1 MPKKVEK
8 KEDEVE
14 KKIDFTKEKINDNK
28 TGIAEIRDEITD
40 TGKDVDE
47 IKEEVIDAGKDV
59 DEIKKE
65 VIDTGKDI
73 DDIKEEVEDTG
84 KDVDEIKEEV
94 LETGK
99 DVDEIKE
106 EVVEI
111 TKRQNT
117 ILKKISAQFLPSEF
131 NFNDVA
137 QQIVG
142 AIILSS
148 PLAVT
153 EEVWNLAKE
162 LDTARILVIIG
173 ITLLFDILLIY
184 YTAYRKEKE
193 RKIINLI
200 PARLFSM
207 ILISYLTAT
216 TILYVFGVIGLHIT
230 DMDWA
235 LRLIVFVGL
244 FANVGAGTADII
256 K

>member
-1 MPKKVEK
+1 MPKKIKKKEDKVEK
-8 KEDEVE
+8 KTDSTVE
-14 KKIDFTKEKINDNK
+14 
-28 TGIAEIRDEITD
+28 
-40 TGKDVDE
+40 
-47 IKEEVIDAGKDV
+47 
-59 DEIKKE
+59 
-65 VIDTGKDI
+65 
-73 DDIKEEVEDTG
+73 DIKEEVEDTG
-84 KDVDEIKEEV
+84 KDVDEIKEEIIDAGKDIDEIKEEV
-94 LETGK
+94 EDTGK

-106 EVVEI
+106 DVDDIKEEVVEI
-111 TKRQNT
+111 TKKQNT
-117 ILKKISAQFLPSEF
+117 ILKKISAQLLPSEF

-162 LDTARILVIIG
+162 LDPARIMVIIG

-193 RKIINLI
+193 KKIINLI
-200 PARLFSM
+200 PARLLSM

-216 TILYVFGVIGLHIT
+216 TILYVFGVIGIYIT
-230 DMDWA
+230 DLDWA
-235 LRLIVFVGL
+235 IRLVIFVGL

-256 K
+256 R

>member
-1 MPKKVEK
+1 MPVKKK
-8 KEDEVE
+8 K
-14 KKIDFTKEKINDNK
+14 
-28 TGIAEIRDEITD
+28 
-40 TGKDVDE
+40 KDIKYPFKN
-47 IKEEVIDAGKDV
+47 IKEEVKNTGKDIDKIKDKITDAGKDV

-65 VIDTGKDI
+65 IL
-73 DDIKEEVEDTG
+73 DTG
-84 KDVDEIKEEV
+84 KDVDKIKKDIEEMN
-94 LETGK
+94 
-99 DVDEIKE
+99 
-106 EVVEI
+106 
-111 TKRQNT
+111 KRQKN
-117 ILKKISAQFLPSEF
+117 ILKKISVQFLPSEF

-162 LDTARILVIIG
+162 LDPARIMVIIG

-193 RKIINLI
+193 NKIIKVI
-200 PARLFSM
+200 PVRLFSM
-207 ILISYLTAT
+207 MLISYLTAT

-230 DMDWA
+230 NLDWA
-235 LRLIVFVGL
+235 IRLIVFVGL
-244 FANVGAGTADII
+244 FANIGAGTADLI

>member
-1 MPKKVEK
+1 MPKK
-8 KEDEVE
+8 
-14 KKIDFTKEKINDNK
+14 
-28 TGIAEIRDEITD
+28 
-40 TGKDVDE
+40 
-47 IKEEVIDAGKDV
+47 IK
-59 DEIKKE
+59 KKE
-65 VIDTGKDI
+65 VKTEKKTDSTV

-84 KDVDEIKEEV
+84 KDVDEIKEEIIDAGKDIDEIKEEV
-94 LETGK
+94 EDTGK

-106 EVVEI
+106 DVDDIKEEVVEI
-111 TKRQNT
+111 TKKQNT
-117 ILKKISAQFLPSEF
+117 ILKKISAQLLPSEF

-162 LDTARILVIIG
+162 LDPARIMVIIG

-193 RKIINLI
+193 KKIINLI

-216 TILYVFGVIGLHIT
+216 TILYVFGVIGIYIT
-230 DMDWA
+230 DLDWA
-235 LRLIVFVGL
+235 IRLVIFVGL

-256 K
+256 R

>member
-1 MPKKVEK
+1 MPVKKK
-8 KEDEVE
+8 K
-14 KKIDFTKEKINDNK
+14 
-28 TGIAEIRDEITD
+28 
-40 TGKDVDE
+40 KDIKYPFKN
-47 IKEEVIDAGKDV
+47 IKEEVK
-59 DEIKKE
+59 
-65 VIDTGKDI
+65 DTGKDI
-73 DDIKEEVEDTG
+73 DKIKDKITAAG
-84 KDVDEIKEEV
+84 KDVDKIKKDIEEMN
-94 LETGK
+94 
-99 DVDEIKE
+99 
-106 EVVEI
+106 
-111 TKRQNT
+111 KRQKN

-162 LDTARILVIIG
+162 LDPARILVIIG

-193 RKIINLI
+193 NKIIKVI
-200 PARLFSM
+200 PVRLFSM
-207 ILISYLTAT
+207 MLISYLTAT

-230 DMDWA
+230 DLDWA
-235 LRLIVFVGL
+235 IRLIVFVGL
-244 FANVGAGTADII
+244 FANIGAGTADLI

>member
-1 MPKKVEK
+1 MPKK
-8 KEDEVE
+8 
-14 KKIDFTKEKINDNK
+14 
-28 TGIAEIRDEITD
+28 
-40 TGKDVDE
+40 
-47 IKEEVIDAGKDV
+47 IK
-59 DEIKKE
+59 KKE
-65 VIDTGKDI
+65 VKTEKKTDSTV

-84 KDVDEIKEEV
+84 KDVDEIKEEIIDAGKDIDEIKEEV
-94 LETGK
+94 EDTGK

-106 EVVEI
+106 DVDDIKEEVVEI
-111 TKRQNT
+111 TKKQNT
-117 ILKKISAQFLPSEF
+117 ILKKISSQLLPSEF

-162 LDTARILVIIG
+162 LDPARIMVIIG

-193 RKIINLI
+193 KKIINLI

-216 TILYVFGVIGLHIT
+216 TILYVFGVIGIYIT
-230 DMDWA
+230 DLDWA
-235 LRLIVFVGL
+235 IRLVIFVGL

-256 K
+256 R